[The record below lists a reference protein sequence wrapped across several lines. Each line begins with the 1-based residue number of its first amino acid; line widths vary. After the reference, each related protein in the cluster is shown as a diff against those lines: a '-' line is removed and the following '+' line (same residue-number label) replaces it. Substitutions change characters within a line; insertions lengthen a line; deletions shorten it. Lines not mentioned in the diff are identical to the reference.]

1 MGLTITS
8 SAMKIFTYAAK
19 SSMGEG
25 VRRFERRYCMLE
37 RTRYTSSGEKLVLRS
52 IVLTAVLALV
62 AAQAA
67 FAQDPSTG
75 SRQAFPSRP
84 VRLVV
89 PFAAGGVTDT
99 SARAIADR
107 LGARLGQPVVVENHP
122 GASGHIGT
130 EQVARSAPE
139 DRKST
144 PLNSSHQIIS
154 YAVFF

>member
-107 LGARLGQPVVVENHP
+107 LGARLGQPGVVENHP
-122 GASGHIGT
+122 GAPGNIGPQ
-130 EQVARSAPE
+130 QVPRGAPPGP
-139 DRKST
+139 
-144 PLNSSHQIIS
+144 PLCLSFPRPIVLH
-154 YAVFF
+154 